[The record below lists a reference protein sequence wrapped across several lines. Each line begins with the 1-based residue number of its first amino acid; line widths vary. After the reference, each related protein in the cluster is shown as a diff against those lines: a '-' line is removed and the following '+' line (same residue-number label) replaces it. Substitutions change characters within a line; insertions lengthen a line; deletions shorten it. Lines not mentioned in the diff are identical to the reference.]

1 MGASISCA
9 WKRTIKGDKLIGDS
23 CQRIVEVCV
32 LLKYMLM
39 SNYLN
44 FNC

>member
-32 LLKYMLM
+32 LEIHVDVEL
-39 SNYLN
+39 SQ
-44 FNC
+44 F